1 MRLIFTI
8 AAREL
13 KTLFLSP
20 LAWSILGLLQF
31 ILAYLFLTQVDAY
44 AMLQPRL
51 AALETAPGI
60 TDLVVTP
67 LYGSAAIVLLLIIP
81 LLTMRLVS
89 EERRSKTLPLLIS
102 APVSNHEIILGKYLG
117 VVTLLLIMVLMIS
130 VMPLSLLAGGEL
142 DCGKLFAN
150 ILALTLVLASFAA
163 IGLYLSCVASHPTI
177 AAIGSFS
184 ALLLLWILDWTSGL
198 HPGYNAILEY
208 LSMLSHFQN
217 LQSGLI
223 ASRDLC
229 YFLLFSATFLL
240 LSIHRLD
247 YERLQK

>member
-81 LLTMRLVS
+81 LLTMRLIS

-142 DCGKLFAN
+142 DFGKLFAN

-163 IGLYLSCVASHPTI
+163 IGLYLSCVASHPT
-177 AAIGSFS
+177 IGSFS

>member
-81 LLTMRLVS
+81 LLTMRLIS

-142 DCGKLFAN
+142 DFGKLFAN

-177 AAIGSFS
+177 AAIGSF
-184 ALLLLWILDWTSGL
+184 SGL